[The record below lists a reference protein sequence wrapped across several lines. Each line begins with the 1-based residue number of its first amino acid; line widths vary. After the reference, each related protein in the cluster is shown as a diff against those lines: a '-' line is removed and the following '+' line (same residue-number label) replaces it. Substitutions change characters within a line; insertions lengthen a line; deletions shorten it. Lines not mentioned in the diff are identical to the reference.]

1 LKCMPGTGNVVT
13 YMVTHLYRYKVPTI
27 KKNRRPIIALQTERN
42 QIQSQRKYQ
51 LEKDHRIGHM
61 V

>member
-13 YMVTHLYRYKVPTI
+13 YMVTHLYRYRVPTI

-42 QIQSQRKYQ
+42 QIQS
-51 LEKDHRIGHM
+51 EKIPAREGS
-61 V
+61 